1 MARSVFR
8 LGGMW
13 GLLRRLNRGDA
24 MLSDRTLPISPAV
37 FPLHRF
43 LGQIRRRIMTVRQSS
58 IEIALNAARTQFQA
72 GRCSLL
78 AQEQARAAGAL
89 ADSGAQI
96 AALSTSTSSHARE
109 IAQVSGRNLH
119 AAEQALAELS
129 DVKARVDRMTR
140 EMAAFTEVVGQ
151 LTGRA
156 RSVGDI
162 SKLIKDIALQTQ
174 LLALNA
180 GVEAARAG
188 DAGRGF
194 AVVASE
200 VGRLAERVNAA
211 TSDIGRHT
219 AEMLDLV
226 DTTQRQTGTLRDDVD
241 ASGVVL
247 DRTCADF
254 QRFVRDFD
262 SMNRQVG
269 EVVQAIGD
277 VDATNHG
284 MSQEVGRIA
293 ALSADVLE
301 RVGHMSGE
309 IDRIRRQTESVQEV
323 LADMRTGNTA
333 FDHLSEA
340 VDDFRAEAVRLLED
354 ARRQGVDVFDRH
366 YQRIPGSEPARY
378 HTLYDRAIDGPLTR
392 LLDSV
397 LEAVPGGIYTIL
409 VDSRGYAPAHN
420 SRFSHAPTGDAAI
433 DIARVRHKRIFDDPV
448 GARLAANTGS
458 MLFQTYSRD
467 TGEIVNDISIPIYL
481 GPEHWGAVRIGL
493 DYVRFQAALEGA
505 APLQEAVSAG
515 R

>member
-1 MARSVFR
+1 MARSIFR

-24 MLSDRTLPISPAV
+24 MLSERALSINPTV

-43 LGQIRRRIMTVRQSS
+43 LARIRQRVMTVRESS

-96 AALSTSTSSHARE
+96 ASLSASTSTHARE
-109 IAQVSGRNLH
+109 ISEMSGQNLQ
-119 AAEQALAELS
+119 AAESALAELS
-129 DVKARVDRMTR
+129 DVKLRVDRMTR
-140 EMAAFTEVVGQ
+140 EMAAFTEIVGK
-151 LTGRA
+151 LTVGA
-156 RSVGDI
+156 RSVADI

-211 TSDIGRHT
+211 TTDIGRHT
-219 AEMLDLV
+219 SDMLDLV
-226 DTTQRQTGTLRDDVD
+226 EITQRQTGTLRGDVD
-241 ASGVVL
+241 ASGAVL
-247 DRTCADF
+247 DRTCSDF
-254 QRFVRDFD
+254 ERFVRDFD

-269 EVVQAIGD
+269 EVVQAIGE

-293 ALSADVLE
+293 ALSADVLD
-301 RVGHMSGE
+301 RVGSMSSE

-323 LADMRTGNTA
+323 LADMRTGDTA
-333 FDHLSEA
+333 FDELSGLLDAFRDAA
-340 VDDFRAEAVRLLED
+340 VNLLEN
-354 ARRQGVDVFDRH
+354 ARRSGVDVFDRH
-366 YQRIPGSEPARY
+366 YQRIPGSEPPRF
-378 HTLYDRAIDGPLTR
+378 HTGYDRVIDEALTQ
-392 LLDSV
+392 LLDRV
-397 LEAVPGGIYTIL
+397 LAAVPGGSYTLL
-409 VDSRGYAPAHN
+409 VDERGYAPAHN
-420 SRFSHAPTGDAAI
+420 SQYSHPPSGDPKV
-433 DIARVRHKRIFDDPV
+433 DIGRSRHKRVFNDPV
-448 GARLAANTGS
+448 GARLAANTGA

-467 TGEIVNDISIPIYL
+467 TGEIINDISLPLYL

-493 DYVRFQAALEGA
+493 DYVRFQEVLGGA
-505 APLQEAVSAG
+505 GARAQTAPVAG
-515 R
+515 